1 VERVEW
7 TGNDFES
14 GITNRLNTDASLVDA
29 LSAVANTGRKY
40 DLNPNTWTW
49 VPGVFKVLTG
59 SGKNDVA
66 LDLDADP
73 ANGLWILTARTGNP
87 SKRLWDC
94 YQLIDHH
101 LLSPS

>member
-1 VERVEW
+1 MPPEFPHLHLKIERRKTFPLLDRVERVEW

-59 SGKNDVA
+59 SGK
-66 LDLDADP
+66 
-73 ANGLWILTARTGNP
+73 
-87 SKRLWDC
+87 KRC
-94 YQLIDHH
+94 CA
-101 LLSPS
+101 